1 MAEKLALKSKSE
13 DLKAKSFL
21 QFGTLSNFNTLRLS
35 KIDRCFIKFGFQ
47 ANVLKNNVIYLPPAV
62 AAADYT
68 PAIIEEEPALI
79 AASVAT
85 LHLEAEKQ
93 RNKEVHHQLKLSMPK
108 FYTTPWETMAI
119 ESKEESSQYA
129 LFVQAD
135 LLHDPNML

>member
-1 MAEKLALKSKSE
+1 M
-13 DLKAKSFL
+13 
-21 QFGTLSNFNTLRLS
+21 
-35 KIDRCFIKFGFQ
+35 
-47 ANVLKNNVIYLPPAV
+47 IYLPPAV
-62 AAADYT
+62 AAADYI